1 MNTKSIFTG
10 IVFSAAACTAQA
22 GLIVDSI
29 NVKMAN
35 STYNARGDNDSDYA
49 GASSAFLNGADG
61 GCDLNVEAF
70 TGLSYRSTCGGSK
83 RNYGAQYTISG
94 VNTGVTAF
102 QFGLDWGRGGFF
114 SLDAG
119 GSIETSAFT
128 DQDIWWGNNWLNSDV
143 INFNLTTQG
152 AFTLT
157 LLGFE
162 GCCDGANSAR
172 YANMATESTRLLDGF
187 SNEPF
192 VTSLQNTKNFQP
204 AGVIMPMNDPSWQA
218 LEVNRVADVPTP
230 ASLPLIGLGALLMYG
245 ARRRRAKA

>member
-1 MNTKSIFTG
+1 MNTKAIFTG
-10 IVFSAAACTAQA
+10 IIFSAAACTAQA

-49 GASSAFLNGADG
+49 GASSAFLSGAGG
-61 GCDLNVEAF
+61 GCDLSVEAF
-70 TGLSYRSTCGGSK
+70 TGLSYRGTCGGT
-83 RNYGAQYTISG
+83 RNNYGAQYTISG
-94 VNTGVTAF
+94 YNTGVTAF

-114 SLDAG
+114 SLEAD
-119 GSIETSAFT
+119 GSTETTAFT
-128 DQDIWWGNNWLNSDV
+128 DQDIWWGNNWMNSDV
-143 INFNLTTQG
+143 INFNLSTQG

-172 YANMATESTRLLDGF
+172 YANMATESASLLTGIYD
-187 SNEPF
+187 EPF
-192 VTSLQNTKNFQP
+192 GTPKAKGTYRENVLL
-204 AGVIMPMNDPSWQA
+204 ALDDPNWQA
-218 LEVNRVADVPTP
+218 LEVNAVPTP

-245 ARRRRAKA
+245 ARRRRVKA